1 MSEKHLIK
9 NNNLL
14 VTTTIYSGVF
24 FVALLL
30 NTMPPL
36 MLEFQ
41 KAFNLSIS
49 KSGLIPASHSL
60 GTVLANLSAVYLL
73 GRLGTV
79 KIAYSGLV
87 SAFLGLLF
95 ITLSN
100 SFIFLC
106 IGIFLLAFAFG
117 LTISAYSTQISYLP
131 ENLRN
136 YSLFHSFFGLGGFIA
151 PLFVGFAISKF
162 FSYKKVYLLYF
173 LFMCIYLI
181 LLILS
186 KPQNHKTKEPNFKK
200 LAKKVFTKSNVALM
214 LLAGFY
220 ASAEMSIVIWSGNFF
235 SITHKTTTGKISI
248 YISLFWLMFTIG
260 RMFGGYQIKK
270 LGGVKNSKIMAGISI
285 CFLIAVILKN
295 KFISPVAFILI
306 GLSVATIFPSIHH
319 ILNLNKDEEIRGMLN
334 ATLFLTVSISGFLF
348 VPLVGTIA
356 EQNLT
361 FGMLTNIIPLIAIIF
376 ILKKN
381 TTHQTAKKPVPTN

>member
-1 MSEKHLIK
+1 MSEKQLSKSNSI
-9 NNNLL
+9 LT
-14 VTTTIYSGVF
+14 TTTIYSGVF
-24 FVALLL
+24 FAALLL

-73 GRLGTV
+73 GRLGTI
-79 KIAYSGLV
+79 KIAYAGLISAFSGLV
-87 SAFLGLLF
+87 F
-95 ITLSN
+95 ITLGN
-100 SFIFLC
+100 NFVLLC

-131 ENLRN
+131 ESLRN
-136 YSLFHSFFGLGGFIA
+136 YSLFHSFFGLGGFVA
-151 PLFVGFAISKF
+151 PLFVGFTASKYL
-162 FSYKKVYLLYF
+162 SYKNVYLLYF
-173 LFMCIYLI
+173 LFLAVYLI
-181 LLILS
+181 LLIIS
-186 KPQNHKTKEPNFKK
+186 KPINHKTKEPNFKK
-200 LAKKVFTKSNVALM
+200 LAKKVFTKVNVSLM

-235 SITHKTTTGKISI
+235 SIAHKTTTEKVSI

-270 LGGVKNSKIMAGISI
+270 FGGIRNSKIMAGISI
-285 CFLIAVILKN
+285 CFLLAVIFLN
-295 KFISPVAFILI
+295 KFISPIAFTLI

-319 ILNLNKDEEIRGMLN
+319 ILNLDKDEEIRGMLN
-334 ATLFLTVSISGFLF
+334 AALFLTVSIAGFLF
-348 VPLVGTIA
+348 VPIVGAVA

-361 FGMLTNIIPLIAIIF
+361 FGMLINTIPLIAIIF
-376 ILKKN
+376 VLKKN
-381 TTHQTAKKPVPTN
+381 YVLTDKSLN